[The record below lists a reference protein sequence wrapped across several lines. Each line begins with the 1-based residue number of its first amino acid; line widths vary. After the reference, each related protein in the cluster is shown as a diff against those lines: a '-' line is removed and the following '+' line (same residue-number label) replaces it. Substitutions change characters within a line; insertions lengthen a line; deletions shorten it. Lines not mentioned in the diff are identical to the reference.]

1 MNSLK
6 TIVMVGIMA
15 AVAYGV
21 YVSINEGPVETPSE
35 ISEDWSGGPP
45 EVSLP
50 SVGEAGTS
58 GFSAE
63 APTRFPSPG
72 DPPVQ
77 SRHGEL
83 SPRKPFVDRAP
94 APPFSPAPLSSD
106 VAARQ
111 EAPMPPTGSEI
122 PAYPTYAPH
131 APPVGSN
138 ANLAPD
144 PSGAPLPDLSSG
156 SMAPMPSASSVPTGN
171 RAGAHGGV
179 PGQTNGAATP
189 NPTEIRPE
197 FADFLAAARR
207 DLDEGHFRDTLAI
220 LSSRYG
226 GQGQTEAEAAALI
239 ELLDQVAGTVIYSR
253 QHYLEPAY
261 VVQAG
266 ETLPQIAEKY
276 GVPYELLAKINRI
289 ADPMKLEP
297 GQQLKV
303 VRGPF
308 RAVIKLDEHEMDLWL
323 QDLYAGRFAIGVGS
337 DLPELSQSLLV
348 MEKNR
353 EPTYYGPNGQVV
365 NPGDPLNPLGK
376 RRIGLG
382 DSFAIHGTND
392 EGSIGQTG
400 GPGCIRLGERD
411 VDDVYD
417 ILSLGSHVVIQR

>member
-21 YVSINEGPVETPSE
+21 YVSINEGPVETPPE
-35 ISEDWSGGPP
+35 IAEDWSAGPP

-50 SVGEAGTS
+50 TVGETGTS

-72 DPPVQ
+72 DPPLQ
-77 SRHGEL
+77 ARSGEL
-83 SPRKPFVDRAP
+83 SPRKPFSKRAP
-94 APPFSPAPLSSD
+94 APPFNPAPLPSD
-106 VAARQ
+106 VAVAQ
-111 EAPMPPTGSEI
+111 DVPMPPRGSEI
-122 PAYPTYAPH
+122 PAYPAYAPPSP
-131 APPVGSN
+131 AIGSN

-144 PSGAPLPDLSSG
+144 PTGAPLPDSSSG
-156 SMAPMPSASSVPTGN
+156 SMAPMPPASSVPTAN
-171 RAGAHGGV
+171 QAGVYGGA
-179 PGQTNGAATP
+179 PGQTNGSATP

-197 FADFLAAARR
+197 FADFLAATRR
-207 DLDEGHFRDTLAI
+207 DLGEGRFRDTLAI
-220 LSSRYG
+220 LSTRYG

-253 QHYLEPAY
+253 QHHLEPAY

-276 GVPYELLAKINRI
+276 GVPHELLAKINRI
-289 ADPMKLEP
+289 ADPMKLQP
-297 GQQLKV
+297 GQELKV

-308 RAVIKLDEHEMDLWL
+308 RAVVKLDQHEMDLWL

-337 DLPELSQSLLV
+337 DLPEWSETLLV

-353 EPTYYGPNGQVV
+353 EPTYYGPTGQVI

-411 VDDVYD
+411 ADDVYD
-417 ILSLGSHVVIQR
+417 ILSLGSRVVIQR